1 MRIGVDALSLNKKNT
16 GIGKY
21 TIKILNKICEHS
33 NHKIFLFSSNADEI
47 KEFFNEDINII
58 QVPLSNKNK
67 YLRILNEH
75 FILPIISRKYDL
87 DLFFCPFY
95 TSPTLS
101 KIKKVVVVYDMIYK
115 KNDDKDSFSRA
126 LYRHI
131 FFTRSIK
138 KADKIITI
146 SEYTKSDILKYF
158 PNLSNINVIY
168 LGAIDYVN
176 KTKSRPKMINEN
188 DKFLLTVG
196 SITPRK
202 NNIRTIKA
210 FESLKNEN
218 LKIVIAGDVVPGQS
232 EEVLEY
238 IKKNNL
244 SDRVIVTGYISDEE
258 LAWCYENA
266 EILMYCSLFEG
277 FGLPPFE
284 SMQSG
289 TPVIASNVTSIP
301 EVLGDS
307 AILVDPYNIEE
318 IAISIKSI
326 LNNNDLKNQLIEKG
340 YKHYKKFN
348 WDKTAKQTIEILE
361 SF

>member
-1 MRIGVDALSLNKKNT
+1 MRIGVDALILNEKNT

-21 TIKILNKICEHS
+21 TIKVLNKICEHS
-33 NHKIFLFSSNADEI
+33 NHQIFLFSSSKYEL
-47 KEFFNEDINII
+47 KEFFNEDIEII
-58 QVPLSNKNK
+58 KLPLSSKNK

-75 FILPIISRKYDL
+75 LILPIIARRYDL

-101 KIKKVVVVYDMIYK
+101 KIKKIVVVYDMIYK
-115 KNDDKDSFSRA
+115 NNYANDTFLRN
-126 LYRHI
+126 LYRQI
-131 FFTRSIK
+131 FFTGSIK

-146 SEYTKSDILKYF
+146 SEYTKNDILKHF
-158 PNLSNINVIY
+158 PNLSNIHVTY
-168 LGAIDYVN
+168 LGTIDYVN
-176 KTKSRPKMINEN
+176 KHKSRPETINKN

-210 FESLKNEN
+210 FESLNNEN

-289 TPVIASNVTSIP
+289 TPVIASNTTSIP

-307 AILVDPYNIEE
+307 ALLVDPYNIQE
-318 IAISIKSI
+318 IASSIERI
-326 LNNNDLKNQLIEKG
+326 LNNKEFKNHLIEKG

-348 WDKTAKQTIEILE
+348 WDTTAKQTIEILE